1 MRPQPRE
8 AILKYALD
16 FTAALVLSLGLCAS
30 AGAQDT
36 SAGRKIFQSQCSIC
50 HSAQSGRNI
59 TGPSLF
65 GVVGRHSGT
74 IPDFHYSSANQQS
87 GLSWDVLT
95 LDRYL
100 TAPQIVVPGT
110 LMTFP
115 GLKDGTKRRDLIAY
129 LATLQ

>member
-1 MRPQPRE
+1 MRSQPRK
-8 AILKYALD
+8 AISRHALSL
-16 FTAALVLSLGLCAS
+16 TAALAWFLGLCAS

-36 SAGRKIFQSQCSIC
+36 SAGKKVFQSQCSIC

-74 IPDFHYSSANQQS
+74 IPDFRYSSANQQS

-115 GLKDGTKRRDLIAY
+115 GLKDGTKRKDLIAY